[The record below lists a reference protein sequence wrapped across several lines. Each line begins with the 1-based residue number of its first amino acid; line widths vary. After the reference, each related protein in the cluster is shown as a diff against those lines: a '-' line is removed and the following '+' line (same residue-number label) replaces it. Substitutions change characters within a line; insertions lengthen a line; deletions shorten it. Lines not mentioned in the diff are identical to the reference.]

1 MLVTSLLPVLLPVP
15 CSLYAAKVTVR
26 NLRFQ
31 GVDSADAG
39 ALAIDLVR

>member
-1 MLVTSLLPVLLPVP
+1 MLVTSLPVLLPVP